1 MSENQETIYYNPLY
15 FDNAATTKPLNS
27 VVCAVNDAMKELW
40 HNPSSLYSPAKRVR
54 ERLNQAYEIMAE
66 SINAYKDEIF
76 FTSGGSESNNW
87 AIQGFIKKCDYD
99 DCVPIIVTT
108 EIEHNSIRMLINRL
122 KDKQVVMDCFVYT
135 LPVCDDGQIDGN
147 QLFELLKELTKTND
161 EQNNRILVSIQFANN
176 EIGTV
181 QCLEALSIIVHK
193 FGAILHTDAV
203 QAYGQINIDVEKL
216 GIDMMSA
223 SGHKI
228 GATKG
233 VGFLYIKNEVQQY
246 IEPLIYGT
254 QNNGMRG
261 GTENV
266 PAIIGMTVAVQ
277 QMQRELPLHIDGDFN
292 YQVIQQRIEILER
305 KGIKFKVNGNKYWR
319 LPNNLNI
326 TLDYNLTGEALIYML
341 DTDNI
346 YISSGSAC
354 DSHSN
359 QPSFVLKA
367 IGLTDSEAM
376 RTIRIT
382 FPKTATLE
390 DVNEFADKLLNAIQL
405 LDSESINNTI
415 DVLNKGGDENGV

>member
-1 MSENQETIYYNPLY
+1 MSENQETVYYNPLY
-15 FDNAATTKPLNS
+15 FDNAATTKPLNG
-27 VVCAVNDAMKELW
+27 VVCATQDAMRDLW
-40 HNPSSLYSPAKRVR
+40 CNPSSLYSPAKRVR
-54 ERLNQAYEIMAE
+54 EYLNRVYGTMAD

-87 AIQGFIKKCDYD
+87 AIQGFINKCHYD
-99 DCVPIIVTT
+99 GFTPVIVTSN
-108 EIEHNSIRMLINRL
+108 IEHNSIRMLVERIKNKPITDCYIYTVPVGNNGFVKRGELAQLLSTL
-122 KDKQVVMDCFVYT
+122 KA
-135 LPVCDDGQIDGN
+135 
-147 QLFELLKELTKTND
+147 
-161 EQNNRILVSIQFANN
+161 EQERENTRVLVSIQFANN
-176 EIGTV
+176 EIGVV
-181 QCLEALSIIVHK
+181 QSIQDISLIAHNYD
-193 FGAILHTDAV
+193 AIFHTDAV
-203 QAYGQINIDVEKL
+203 QAYGQVNIDVQEL
-216 GIDMMSA
+216 EIDMMSV

-233 VGFLYIKNEVQQY
+233 VGFLYIKSDIQQY

-261 GTENV
+261 GTENI
-266 PAIIGMTVAVQ
+266 PAIFGMGIAVQ
-277 QMQRELPLHIDGDFN
+277 QMQRDLPLHTNRDFN
-292 YQVIQQRIEILER
+292 YQVMQQRIEILER

-390 DVNEFADKLLNAIQL
+390 NVNEFADKLLNAIQL
-405 LDSESINNTI
+405 LDSESINNAI

>member
-1 MSENQETIYYNPLY
+1 MSENQETVYYNPLY
-15 FDNAATTKPLNS
+15 FDNAATTKPLRQ
-27 VVCAVNDAMKELW
+27 VVLAVQGAMTDIW

-54 ERLNQAYEIMAE
+54 ESLNTAYDVMAD

-87 AIQGFIKKCDYD
+87 AIQGFINKCHYD
-99 DCVPIIVTT
+99 GFTPVIVTT
-108 EIEHNSIRMLINRL
+108 EIEHNSIRMLVKRIKNKPIIDCYIYTVPVNNNGFVKRVEFARL
-122 KDKQVVMDCFVYT
+122 LNK
-135 LPVCDDGQIDGN
+135 
-147 QLFELLKELTKTND
+147 LKVQQQRDNT
-161 EQNNRILVSIQFANN
+161 RILVSMQFANN
-176 EIGTV
+176 EIGV
-181 QCLEALSIIVHK
+181 IQSIQDLSLIAHHY
-193 FGAILHTDAV
+193 GAIFHTDAV
-203 QAYGQINIDVEKL
+203 QAYGQIDIDVQKL
-216 GIDMMSA
+216 GIDMMSV

-233 VGFLYIKNEVQQY
+233 VGFLYIKSEIQQY

-261 GTENV
+261 GTENI
-266 PAIIGMTVAVQ
+266 PAIMGMTVAVNI
-277 QMQRELPLHIDGDFN
+277 MQNELLIHSKFDDN
-292 YQVIQQRIEILER
+292 YAIFQQRIEILER

-405 LDSESINNTI
+405 LDSESINNAI

>member
-87 AIQGFIKKCDYD
+87 VIQGFINKCHYD
-99 DCVPIIVTT
+99 GFTPVIVTT
-108 EIEHNSIRMLINRL
+108 NIEHNSIRMLIERIKNKPITDCYIYTAPVNNNGFVKRDEFARL
-122 KDKQVVMDCFVYT
+122 LSMIKA
-135 LPVCDDGQIDGN
+135 
-147 QLFELLKELTKTND
+147 
-161 EQNNRILVSIQFANN
+161 EQKRDNTRILVSMQFANN
-176 EIGTV
+176 EIGVV
-181 QCLEALSIIVHK
+181 QSIQDLSLIAHRY
-193 FGAILHTDAV
+193 GAIFHTDAV
-203 QAYGQINIDVEKL
+203 QAYGQVDIDVQKL
-216 GIDMMSA
+216 GIDMMSV

-233 VGFLYIKNEVQQY
+233 IGFLYIKNEVQQY

-261 GTENV
+261 GTENI
-266 PAIIGMTVAVQ
+266 PAIIGMMVAVQ
-277 QMQRELPLHIDGDFN
+277 QMQRELPLYIDKDFN
-292 YQVIQQRIEILER
+292 YQVAQKRIKILED

-359 QPSFVLKA
+359 QPSFVLKT

-405 LDSESINNTI
+405 LDSESINNAI